1 MKRRRHFDYEERLS
15 REAQEYGKA
24 LFDRG
29 RGWQEIADGIK
40 QRYSQKIGKSS
51 IARYFTTVV
60 IPARRAFEKVEQGY
74 RGLLNALRDHP
85 DSDDARVARALLF
98 QALLENEGPLAGTE
112 GEKLIAELRRLA
124 GQNIERDKVDAL
136 ENKGKKLA
144 DEVKKGKHKDPKE
157 LGRKLDELFGRQ

>member
-112 GEKLIAELRRLA
+112 GEKLIAELRRLS
-124 GQNIERDKVDAL
+124 GQSLEREKMEQVARGVVKKV
-136 ENKGKKLA
+136 EKGK
-144 DEVKKGKHKDPKE
+144 VKDPKKLVE
-157 LGRKLDELFGRQ
+157 LLKQEFGLDE